1 MHHVVGQLFK
11 RMFCI
16 VTLALG
22 LPLMADTSS
31 WSQSTF
37 EIFQLNHRTAE
48 ELIPIIEPLLQGR
61 GTVTGTHGVLIV
73 RTTPDNLAMIKRILS
88 QLDAARQNLR
98 ITVKQGLKRD
108 LDRLRADVGAAARI
122 GDKGHV
128 VVNPRHGSASGATG
142 TVRTDDVTVHGHL
155 DHRRRRETGADTQY
169 VVTLDGQPA
178 VIWIGQRVPIQQS
191 VIRHHGTITTHSHGV
206 AYEDVMTGFSV
217 LPQLRGDQVVL
228 SIQPERSRVQQ
239 AGVINVQRVATTV
252 QGKLGQWI
260 EVAHL
265 LQNDVSRQSRI
276 LGYSRKQ
283 GEEERTVILKVD
295 VVE

>member
-1 MHHVVGQLFK
+1 MFGQLFK
-11 RMFCI
+11 RMVCA

-22 LPLMADTSS
+22 LLLMTGTSS
-31 WSQSTF
+31 WSQAAF

-48 ELIPIIEPLLQGR
+48 ELIPVIEPLLQGQ
-61 GTVTGTHGVLIV
+61 GTATGAHNVLVV
-73 RTTPDNLAMIKRILS
+73 RTTPGNLAMIKQILA

-108 LDRLRADVGAAARI
+108 LDRLRAGVGAAVRI
-122 GDKGHV
+122 GDNGRIV
-128 VVNPRHGSASGATG
+128 VTPRHGSASGATG
-142 TVRTDDVTVHGHL
+142 SVRTDDVTVHGHL
-155 DHRRRRETGADTQY
+155 DHRRRRETSADTQY

-178 VIWIGQRVPIQQS
+178 VIWIGQRVPVPQS
-191 VIRHHGTITTHSHGV
+191 VIRRHGSMTTHSYGA

-217 LPQLRGDQVVL
+217 LPQLSGEQVVL
-228 SIQPERSRVQQ
+228 SIQPEQSRVQ

-252 QGKLGQWI
+252 RGKLGQWI

-265 LQNDVSRQSRI
+265 LQTTVSRQSRI

-283 GEEERTVILKVD
+283 GEEERTVILKVE

>member
-1 MHHVVGQLFK
+1 MVGQLFQGVVGV
-11 RMFCI
+11 

-22 LPLMADTSS
+22 LLLMAGTAS

-37 EIFQLNHRTAE
+37 EIFKLNHQTAE
-48 ELIPIIEPLLQGR
+48 ALIPIIEPLLQGR
-61 GTVTGTHGVLIV
+61 GTVTGAHDVLVV
-73 RTTPDNLAMIKRILS
+73 RTTPDNLAMIKQLLS
-88 QLDAARQNLR
+88 QLDTARQNLR

-108 LDRLRADVGAAARI
+108 LERLRADVGVAARI

-128 VVNPRHGSASGATG
+128 VVSPGHGSARGATG
-142 TVRTDDVTVHGHL
+142 TVRSDDVTVHGHL
-155 DHRRRRETGADTQY
+155 AHRRRRETSADTQY

-178 VIWIGQRVPIQQS
+178 VIWIGQRVPIRQS
-191 VIRHHGTITTHSHGV
+191 VIRHHGSITTQAHGV

-217 LPQLRGDQVVL
+217 LPQLRGEQVVL
-228 SIQPERSRVQQ
+228 SIQPERSRVQ

-265 LQNDVSRQSRI
+265 MQNDVSRQSQI
-276 LGYSRKQ
+276 LGYSQKQ
-283 GEEERTVILKVD
+283 GEEERTVMLKVE